1 LHQLATRLREIGPIY
16 GLVNNAG
23 IGTAGILATM
33 KDGEIARLIGLNVTA
48 TIVLTKYLIRSM
60 MTQRAGRIVNMS
72 SIVAT
77 TGYQGLAAYSASKAA
92 LIGFT
97 KSLAREVGSL
107 NITVNAIAPG
117 FIATEMTHGLDEKQ
131 RATIAKRSALG
142 RMASVDD
149 VAHAVSFL
157 LSDVAANITG
167 TTLTVDAGNTA

>member
-1 LHQLATRLREIGPIY
+1 
-16 GLVNNAG
+16 
-23 IGTAGILATM
+23 
-33 KDGEIARLIGLNVTA
+33 
-48 TIVLTKYLIRSM
+48 
-60 MTQRAGRIVNMS
+60 
-72 SIVAT
+72 
-77 TGYQGLAAYSASKAA
+77 LAAYSASKAA

-142 RMASVDD
+142 RMASADD